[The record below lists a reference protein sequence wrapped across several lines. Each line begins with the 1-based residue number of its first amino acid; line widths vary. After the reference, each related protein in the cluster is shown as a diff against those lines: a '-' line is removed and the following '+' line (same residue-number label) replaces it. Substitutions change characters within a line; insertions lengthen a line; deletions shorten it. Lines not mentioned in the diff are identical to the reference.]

1 MSDTN
6 ETVLRVHYR
15 RQIQPKQYE
24 TAEFSCDVEHSFP
37 SGMSPEEIEKS
48 AKRMAQEVKVV
59 VLDQL
64 GLDYTQDEETR
75 IIMEAFPNSEKVAR
89 ATHPASLT
97 QVPPAGVATLPVEQ
111 ATTPAPAPAAS
122 EATTPAPKPQTAR
135 RRAPVPAQQDE
146 TVALWED
153 LAKNPG
159 NWFDN
164 TENKQ
169 NPKAPDF
176 RATKKS
182 GFMNGSFPA
191 GLWLNTK
198 PEDLVL
204 PDDGYA
210 N

>member
-1 MSDTN
+1 MTDDIN
-6 ETVLRVHYR
+6 ATVLRVHYR

-37 SGMSPEEIEKS
+37 AGMSPEEIEKS

-64 GLDYTQDEETR
+64 GLDYTQDDETR
-75 IIMEAFPNSEKVAR
+75 IIMEAFPASQSVAR
-89 ATHPASLT
+89 TTKPSLEPIPEHMAPEPATAPLQEPEPDNVPSL
-97 QVPPAGVATLPVEQ
+97 P
-111 ATTPAPAPAAS
+111 
-122 EATTPAPKPQTAR
+122 PKPSTAR
-135 RRAPVPAQQDE
+135 RRAPAPTGEDGTA
-146 TVALWED
+146 ALWED
-153 LAKNPG
+153 LAKNPS

-198 PEDLVL
+198 PEDLVI
-204 PDDGYA
+204 PDEGYA
-210 N
+210 GAS